1 MAFDPI
7 VAATEG
13 GGYISIVKVLP
24 PLIVLAI
31 WARLLSWV
39 DKDATDA
46 HLPRIGLNVG
56 FLCGLVLAFG
66 LFFFL
71 PTFLIAFSALVFVM
85 VAEVATYLIMRN
97 QKVGL
102 QDLKEQ
108 FAEWRKSKGGG
119 KKKVVEVANQVSIIG
134 KGNAPFPPPAAE
146 DPTRPAYDAVQ
157 AALTEPL
164 RKGAELITL
173 APSENGLAV
182 RYQVDGMDYK
192 GQMVERTTGAAAV
205 SLLKGAAGL
214 DVEDRRKPQRAM
226 MKLVVDGKRREYR
239 LETAG
244 STAGEAARFLLD
256 PKKRHDVKLD
266 ALGFSPRELEVMT
279 KLIKE
284 DRRGIVIVATP
295 RAMGLTTA
303 MYAIMRAHDAFLE
316 HLHTVERDPDVDLEG
331 ITQNKLPANA
341 PAAEEGKMV
350 GWAISQEPDSIM
362 IPRLEDARAAQELI
376 RFAKEKRVYVG
387 MRAGSTF
394 EALNQWR
401 KLIGNDKLAVS
412 ELQVV
417 LAGRVLRRL
426 CMACKVSY
434 APDPGVA
441 KKLGLNPEKAQTLF
455 QARTQPL
462 RDPKGNPVPCEF
474 CLDLRYKGRVGVFEM
489 LVVDDD
495 VRTVI
500 GGGGSENQLK
510 AVFRKQRGKYL
521 QEEALSLVETG
532 DTSVQEVLRV
542 LKVGSGNEGGG
553 REAAP
558 PPRKTAQPPV
568 PS

>member
-7 VAATEG
+7 VAVSEG
-13 GGYISIVKVLP
+13 GGYISIIKVLP
-24 PLIVLAI
+24 PLIVLAL
-31 WARLLSWV
+31 WARLLTWA
-39 DKDATDA
+39 DKDAIDA

-56 FLCGLVLAFG
+56 FLCGLVVAFG

-71 PTFLIAFSALVFVM
+71 PTFLIAFSALFFVM
-85 VAEVATYLIMRN
+85 IVEVATYIIIRH

-108 FAEWRKSKGGG
+108 FRNWRAQGRKEKKGAELPNQVTIMGKGGSA
-119 KKKVVEVANQVSIIG
+119 VQ
-134 KGNAPFPPPAAE
+134 PPAAE
-146 DPTRPAYDAVQ
+146 EPTRPAYDAIQ

-182 RYQVDGMDYK
+182 KYQVDGMDYK
-192 GQMVERTTGAAAV
+192 GQMVERTTGAGAI
-205 SLLKGAAGL
+205 SLLKEAAGL

-226 MKLVVDGKRREYR
+226 VKLVVDGKRREYR

-256 PKKRHDVKLD
+256 PKKRHDVRIES
-266 ALGFSPRELEVMT
+266 LGLSQRQFDMML

-284 DRRGIVIVATP
+284 DRTGIVIVATP
-295 RAMGLTTA
+295 RTMGLTTA
-303 MYAIMRAHDAFLE
+303 LYAIMRAHDAFLE

-341 PAAEEGKMV
+341 PPSEEGKMI

-362 IPRLEDARAAQELI
+362 IPRLEDGRAAQELI
-376 RFAKEKRVYVG
+376 RFAKEKRVYIG

-401 KLIGNDKLAVS
+401 KLVGNDKLAVS
-412 ELQVV
+412 ELQVI

-474 CLDLRYKGRVGVFEM
+474 CLDLRYKGRVGIFEM

-495 VRTVI
+495 VRSVI
-500 GGGGSENQLK
+500 GSGGSENQLK

-521 QEEALSLVETG
+521 QEEALGLVESG

-542 LKVGSGNEGGG
+542 LKVGSGSEGGG

-558 PPRKTAQPPV
+558 PPRKTA
-568 PS
+568 

>member
-1 MAFDPI
+1 M
-7 VAATEG
+7 G
-13 GGYISIVKVLP
+13 
-24 PLIVLAI
+24 
-31 WARLLSWV
+31 
-39 DKDATDA
+39 
-46 HLPRIGLNVG
+46 
-56 FLCGLVLAFG
+56 
-66 LFFFL
+66 
-71 PTFLIAFSALVFVM
+71 
-85 VAEVATYLIMRN
+85 
-97 QKVGL
+97 
-102 QDLKEQ
+102 
-108 FAEWRKSKGGG
+108 KGGSA
-119 KKKVVEVANQVSIIG
+119 VE
-134 KGNAPFPPPAAE
+134 PPAAE
-146 DPTRPAYDAVQ
+146 EPTRPAYDAIQ

-164 RKGAELITL
+164 RKGAEVITL

-182 RYQVDGMDYK
+182 KYQVDGMDYK
-192 GQMVERTTGAAAV
+192 GQMVERTTGAGAI
-205 SLLKGAAGL
+205 SLLKDAAGL

-256 PKKRHDVKLD
+256 PKKRHDVRLE
-266 ALGFSPRELEVMT
+266 ALGFSPRQLDTMT

-295 RAMGLTTA
+295 RAMGLTTVL
-303 MYAIMRAHDAFLE
+303 YAIMRAHDAFLE

-341 PAAEEGKMV
+341 PAAEEGKMI

-376 RFAKEKRVYVG
+376 RFAKEKRVYIG

-394 EALNQWR
+394 EALSQWR
-401 KLIGNDKLAVS
+401 KLVGNDKLAVS
-412 ELQVV
+412 ELEAVF
-417 LAGRVLRRL
+417 AGRVLRRL

-474 CLDLRYKGRVGVFEM
+474 CLDLRYKGRVGVFET
-489 LVVDDD
+489 LIVDDD
-495 VRTVI
+495 VRSVVA
-500 GGGGSENQLK
+500 GGGSENQLK

-521 QEEALSLVETG
+521 QEEALGLVESG

-542 LKVGSGNEGGG
+542 LKVGSDGGGGGGGGCG

-558 PPRKTAQPPV
+558 V
-568 PS
+568 PHRSPARSA

>member
-1 MAFDPI
+1 MAFDSI
-7 VAATEG
+7 VAVSEG
-13 GGYISIVKVLP
+13 GGYISIIKVLP

-31 WARLLSWV
+31 WSRLLTWA

-46 HLPRIGLNVG
+46 HLPRIALNVA
-56 FLCGLVLAFG
+56 FLSGLVLAFG

-71 PTFLIAFSALVFVM
+71 PTFLIAFSAVVFVM
-85 VAEVATYLIMRN
+85 VAEVATYLVMRH

-108 FAEWRKSKGGG
+108 FAAWRASG
-119 KKKVVEVANQVSIIG
+119 KKEKKSGGDVASQVTLVG
-134 KGNAPFPPPAAE
+134 KGNAPIPPPAAE
-146 DPTRPAYDAVQ
+146 DPTRPAYDALQ

-182 RYQVDGMDYK
+182 KYQVDGMDYK
-192 GQMVERTTGAAAV
+192 GQMVERTTGAGAI
-205 SLLKGAAGL
+205 SLLKDAAGL
-214 DVEDRRKPQRAM
+214 DVEDRRRPQRAM
-226 MKLVVDGKRREYR
+226 MKMVIDGKRREYR

-256 PKKRHDVKLD
+256 PKKRHDIRIES
-266 ALGFSPRELEVMT
+266 LGLSQRQFDVML

-284 DRRGIVIVATP
+284 DRTGIVIVATP

-341 PAAEEGKMV
+341 PAAEEGKMI

-362 IPRLEDARAAQELI
+362 IPRLEDARSAQDLI

-401 KLIGNDKLAVS
+401 KLVGNDKLAVS

-417 LAGRVLRRL
+417 IAGRVLRRL

-441 KKLGLNPEKAQTLF
+441 KKLGLSPEKAQTLY

-495 VRTVI
+495 VKSVV
-500 GGGGSENQLK
+500 GSSSSSENQLK

-521 QEEALSLVETG
+521 QEEALGLVESG
-532 DTSVQEVLRV
+532 ETSVQEVLRV
-542 LKVGSGNEGGG
+542 LKVGSGAEQ
-553 REAAP
+553 AP
-558 PPRKTAQPPV
+558 PPRKSA
-568 PS
+568 

>member
-7 VAATEG
+7 VAASEG

-24 PLIVLAI
+24 PLIVLAL
-31 WARLLSWV
+31 WARLLTWA
-39 DKDATDA
+39 DKDAVDA

-56 FLCGLVLAFG
+56 FLCGLALAFG

-85 VAEVATYLIMRN
+85 VVEAATYLIIRH

-108 FAEWRKSKGGG
+108 FRAWRESKGGS
-119 KKKVVEVANQVSIIG
+119 KKKGGDETPNQVTIMG
-134 KGNAPFPPPAAE
+134 KGGAAMPPPAAE
-146 DPTRPAYDAVQ
+146 EPTRPAYDAIQ

-182 RYQVDGMDYK
+182 KYQVDGMDYK
-192 GQMVERTTGAAAV
+192 GQMLERTTGAGAI
-205 SLLKGAAGL
+205 SLLKEAAGL
-214 DVEDRRKPQRAM
+214 DVEDRRKPQRATV
-226 MKLVVDGKRREYR
+226 KLVVDGKRREYR

-256 PKKRHDVKLD
+256 PKKRHDVRLE
-266 ALGFSPRELEVMT
+266 ALGFSPRQLDVMT

-303 MYAIMRAHDAFLE
+303 LYAIMRAHDAFLE

-331 ITQNKLPANA
+331 ITQNKLAANA
-341 PAAEEGKMV
+341 PAAEEGKMI

-362 IPRLEDARAAQELI
+362 IPRLEDGRAAQELI
-376 RFAKEKRVYVG
+376 RFAKEKRVYIG
-387 MRAGSTF
+387 MRAGSAF

-401 KLIGNDKLAVS
+401 KLVGNDKLAVS

-441 KKLGLNPEKAQTLF
+441 KKLGLSPEKAQTLF

-474 CLDLRYKGRVGVFEM
+474 CLDLRYKGRVGIFEM

-495 VRTVI
+495 VRSVI
-500 GGGGSENQLK
+500 GSGGSENQLK

-521 QEEALSLVETG
+521 QEEALGLVESG

-542 LKVGSGNEGGG
+542 LKVGSGSEGGG

-558 PPRKTAQPPV
+558 PPRKTA
-568 PS
+568 